1 MLNRNID
8 LFIIPSFLFRLGFRK
23 SAVDGPILSILPKY
37 FKNKGYFEKKD
48 QSLKKENIWR
58 QKNLQEDT
66 PTLSEVF
73 QGPLLTI
80 QPCHPAPQMAR
91 G

>member
-1 MLNRNID
+1 MG
-8 LFIIPSFLFRLGFRK
+8 PSFPSCPNIF
-23 SAVDGPILSILPKY
+23 
-37 FKNKGYFEKKD
+37 FKKGYFEKKN

-80 QPCHPAPQMAR
+80 PPCHPAPQMAR